1 MGFSVVT
8 LFPQAFSPLFI
19 NHYIALLS
27 PPTLCFTIVLAAL
40 EELLCDPWFCSY
52 CVSRGTFLLVRI
64 PVYRFF
70 LSFSFQIIHRSLMGF
85 GRPGMRMRYLPY
97 IGIPTVLEFVFWFF
111 FGRSRM
117 RDERSLEQCG
127 IPSLTARVLQLC
139 DCDIYLS
146 LPCSYS
152 GSIKR
157 R

>member
-1 MGFSVVT
+1 MRPLVLQLLRFSGDILT
-8 LFPQAFSPLFI
+8 GEDSR
-19 NHYIALLS
+19 LS
-27 PPTLCFTIVLAAL
+27 V
-40 EELLCDPWFCSY
+40 
-52 CVSRGTFLLVRI
+52 
-64 PVYRFF
+64 F